1 MSFLENTL
9 NYCKDIENLTGVCC
23 AAIDRENGEFRK
35 ESFCPACPDEGKH
48 CDFKAIHHEGAVESA
63 RLGGKYRYRCP
74 AGCSFLAL
82 SIESGREKDALALIA
97 GPFLE
102 PDDVPENEENCRP
115 AGGWMKNIPVF
126 TPERENSFER
136 CLFAVCGFLGTQ
148 RNPQEKSERLQREA
162 LESLGKIPETGDYPI
177 EKENE
182 LQQMIR
188 VGNRNEAG
196 RLVNEI
202 LLRIYAGNGMDLSR
216 LKLRVRDLLTLISR
230 AAVEGGAD
238 ITEIFSL
245 LDRFSVEIENAED
258 FDTLDVSAGSILH
271 LMFDRIFSGRKLS
284 GQPVIRKA
292 NLYIQEHLTEHLTLK
307 KIADAVGRSENY
319 FCRILKEETGQT
331 VTEYINRLRIERSK
345 TCLIYSTMSV
355 AEAAEACG
363 FESQSYFTRIF
374 RRYTGKTP
382 GQFRK
387 EHGSAGDGTR

>member
-1 MSFLENTL
+1 MSFIENTL

-23 AAIDRENGEFRK
+23 AVIDRENGEFRK
-35 ESFCPACPDEGKH
+35 EPFCLVCPDAGKR
-48 CDFKAIHHEGAVESA
+48 CDFKVIHYEGAVESA

-82 SIESGREKDALALIA
+82 SVESGRERDALGLIA
-97 GPFLE
+97 GPFRYASGDE
-102 PDDVPENEENCRP
+102 DDYRS

-126 TPERENSFER
+126 TPERADSFER
-136 CLFAVCGFLGTQ
+136 CLFAICGFLGIQ
-148 RNPQEKSERLQREA
+148 RNPQEESERLQREA
-162 LESLGKIPETGDYPI
+162 LESLGKIPEMEDYPI

-202 LLRIYAGNGMDLSR
+202 LLRIYAGNGMNLSR

-258 FDTLDVSAGSILH
+258 FDTLDSGTGSILH

-284 GQPVIRKA
+284 GQPLIRKA

-345 TCLIYSTMSV
+345 TYLIYSTMSV
-355 AEAAEACG
+355 AEAAAACG

-374 RRYTGKTP
+374 RRYTGVTP

-387 EHGSAGDGTR
+387 EHGNAGADVR